1 LPFSASSAG
10 TSVAVIDASALVT
23 VITGGEYLGWAREQ
37 LSPGGVRRS
46 LWAPHL
52 IDAEVG
58 HSLRR
63 LVATGELEADHAAA
77 ALYHLGGLP
86 LRRIVHAGLLD
97 RAWELRHNLSF
108 YDGLY
113 VALAEQL
120 ATPLLTLDLR
130 LARAA
135 VAATG
140 VEVLTA
146 G

>member
-1 LPFSASSAG
+1 
-10 TSVAVIDASALVT
+10 VAVIDASVLVT
-23 VITGGEYLGWAREQ
+23 ILAGGKYADWAERQ
-37 LSPGGVRRS
+37 LSAHGIHRS

-63 LVATGELEADHAAA
+63 LVAARELGDHDAASALGDLA
-77 ALYHLGGLP
+77 ALP

-113 VALAEQL
+113 VALAEL
-120 ATPLLTLDLR
+120 LEVPLLTLDVR
-130 LARAA
+130 LAKASA
-135 VAATG
+135 MVSSI
-140 VEVLTA
+140 EVLTVP
-146 G
+146 

>member
-1 LPFSASSAG
+1 MA
-10 TSVAVIDASALVT
+10 
-23 VITGGEYLGWAREQ
+23 GGEYVGWAEGQ
-37 LSPGGVRRS
+37 LSAGGHRA

-63 LVATGELEADHAAA
+63 LVVTGKLGEDRAAMAIRELV
-77 ALYHLGGLP
+77 GLP

-97 RAWELRHNLSF
+97 RAWQLRHNLSF

-120 ATPLLTLDLR
+120 GTPLLT
-130 LARAA
+130 
-135 VAATG
+135 
-140 VEVLTA
+140 
-146 G
+146 

>member
-1 LPFSASSAG
+1 
-10 TSVAVIDASALVT
+10 VDASVLVT
-23 VITGGEYLGWAREQ
+23 LMAGGEYVGWAEGQ
-37 LSPGGVRRS
+37 LSAGRRRA

-63 LVATGELEADHAAA
+63 LVATGKLEEDRAATGIRELV
-77 ALYHLGGLP
+77 GLP

-97 RAWELRHNLSF
+97 RAWQLRHNLSF

-113 VALAEQL
+113 VALAEHL
-120 ATPLLTLDLR
+120 GAPLLTLDTR

-135 VAATG
+135 AAT
-140 VEVLTA
+140 A
-146 G
+146 GIDVVTVS

>member
-1 LPFSASSAG
+1 MTVVDASVIVTALIRGEHADWAEEKLSIASAG
-10 TSVAVIDASALVT
+10 
-23 VITGGEYLGWAREQ
+23 
-37 LSPGGVRRS
+37 RS

-63 LVATGELEADHAAA
+63 RAAARKLRDDHASD
-77 ALYHLGGLP
+77 ALSKLAGLP

-113 VALAEQL
+113 VALAERL
-120 ATPLLTLDLR
+120 EIPLLTLDLR
-130 LARAA
+130 LAKAARAA
-135 VAATG
+135 TAVK
-140 VEVLTA
+140 VLTA
-146 G
+146 GP

>member
-1 LPFSASSAG
+1 V
-10 TSVAVIDASALVT
+10 TVVDASVIVT
-23 VITGGEYLGWAREQ
+23 AFARGGHADWAAVQFSNAR
-37 LSPGGVRRS
+37 VRGS

-63 LVATGELEADHAAA
+63 RVAARKLGDDLAAA
-77 ALYHLGGLP
+77 ALHDLANMP

-97 RAWELRHNLSF
+97 RAWQLRHNLSF

-120 ATPLLTLDLR
+120 RAPLMTLDVR
-130 LARAA
+130 LAKAA
-135 VAATG
+135 AKATQI
-140 VEVLTA
+140 EVLRPT
-146 G
+146 